1 MPVSRPQH
9 LSYLSNII
17 LEIKPKTILDIGVG
31 FGLIGMIFR
40 QYTDIWNG
48 NYKKENWQ
56 TRIDGIEI
64 FKDYIGD
71 IQLNI
76 YDKIHI
82 GNALDVLPNLDKY
95 DLIYAGDVLEHFT
108 KEDGWKLVKL
118 LREKGKN
125 VIIVT
130 PKVVSKQGAAF
141 NNVYETHRSQW
152 TEDDFPN
159 SMVKCFNNV
168 MMIEYNALKTDM
180 KTKIISDMGA
190 LRAAFDQA
198 KIPWVN
204 LYGVALGYGRYKDIM
219 AWDTDID
226 MGVFV
231 ELTDEQRQSL
241 NEALIAH
248 GFWLHNRNDDF
259 VYCKRTVSLNIFF
272 FHKNGNYYESFPKS
286 TPGIKFIQKA
296 SWFDNP
302 QEVDFLG
309 DKYLMPNHID
319 DFLTCYYGKDWETN
333 IIKNHSQFFMDK
345 RGGKAQSAWTKGRSG
360 KYGDLWPTIMSTKD
374 DNSEIIKCQNSN
386 APPGFTVH
394 YCQGMS
400 FYGDK
405 IKLDKYANRKDTTLF
420 LGLYFDNDYNIFKN
434 HEGKRIIFWNG
445 SDVIRMLRS
454 SNRISI
460 VTGAD
465 AKHYCHNE
473 QLQKEL
479 KSKGINAEIAALFF
493 GEKRDYPISYK
504 QSDNPKVFMC
514 AHPAREAEYG
524 IPMAIELAKELPE
537 IEFHIYGIAGNTE
550 NNLIYH
556 GQIEESEM
564 DKQIKNYQGCLRF
577 NKHDGVSQIV
587 LKSKMM
593 GLYPIISTDKEFVK
607 KELLALKNKLEP
619 YKTEEHFYDIDE
631 FIIKIHNK
639 KEQ

>member
-259 VYCKRTVSLNIFF
+259 CL
-272 FHKNGNYYESFPKS
+272 
-286 TPGIKFIQKA
+286 
-296 SWFDNP
+296 
-302 QEVDFLG
+302 
-309 DKYLMPNHID
+309 
-319 DFLTCYYGKDWETN
+319 
-333 IIKNHSQFFMDK
+333 
-345 RGGKAQSAWTKGRSG
+345 
-360 KYGDLWPTIMSTKD
+360 
-374 DNSEIIKCQNSN
+374 
-386 APPGFTVH
+386 
-394 YCQGMS
+394 
-400 FYGDK
+400 
-405 IKLDKYANRKDTTLF
+405 
-420 LGLYFDNDYNIFKN
+420 
-434 HEGKRIIFWNG
+434 
-445 SDVIRMLRS
+445 
-454 SNRISI
+454 
-460 VTGAD
+460 
-465 AKHYCHNE
+465 
-473 QLQKEL
+473 LQKN
-479 KSKGINAEIAALFF
+479 SVA
-493 GEKRDYPISYK
+493 
-504 QSDNPKVFMC
+504 
-514 AHPAREAEYG
+514 
-524 IPMAIELAKELPE
+524 
-537 IEFHIYGIAGNTE
+537 
-550 NNLIYH
+550 
-556 GQIEESEM
+556 
-564 DKQIKNYQGCLRF
+564 
-577 NKHDGVSQIV
+577 
-587 LKSKMM
+587 
-593 GLYPIISTDKEFVK
+593 
-607 KELLALKNKLEP
+607 
-619 YKTEEHFYDIDE
+619 
-631 FIIKIHNK
+631 
-639 KEQ
+639 